1 MSVADP
7 NQLILTGEN
16 PFIRLSATDGAP
28 NTTNASFWR
37 IILCPAGP
45 GHVLYLKSELT
56 DDRWRIYSD
65 NIAMARWLQ
74 STVQGMLNAEMA
86 DTTIPVIDAE
96 FTKSGDAR
104 YFWTER
110 LVTTDEEIALTWY
123 NIGEPLL
130 IHTQPN
136 AEPGRPYGV
145 CTVLIPALGAR
156 LTRNGIQAV
165 GPTVATG
172 ARGTA
177 VQHLRAGILR
187 KLDGGAVMQLEGKI
201 GIITGAASGIGAA
214 CARVMSREGAKAAAD
229 RSGRCGWPARGR
241 GDRQRLS
248 APRRD
253 RRSRLAERRIDG
265 RESASAD
272 CMCWSP
278 MPASASWGRRSTC
291 RWPTGGDRWR

>member
-45 GHVLYLKSELT
+45 GHVLYIKSELT

-74 STVQGMLNAEMA
+74 STVQGMLNAELA
-86 DTTIPVIDAE
+86 DQTIPVIDAE

-104 YFWTER
+104 DFWTER
-110 LVTTDEEIALTWY
+110 LVTTEEEIALTWY
-123 NIGEPLL
+123 SIGEPLL

-156 LTRNGIQAV
+156 LSRNGVQAV
-165 GPTVATG
+165 GRPW
-172 ARGTA
+172 AR
-177 VQHLRAGILR
+177 
-187 KLDGGAVMQLEGKI
+187 E
-201 GIITGAASGIGAA
+201 
-214 CARVMSREGAKAAAD
+214 REG
-229 RSGRCGWPARGR
+229 RPF
-241 GDRQRLS
+241 
-248 APRRD
+248 
-253 RRSRLAERRIDG
+253 
-265 RESASAD
+265 
-272 CMCWSP
+272 
-278 MPASASWGRRSTC
+278 STC
-291 RWPTGGDRWR
+291 ALAFSESWTAAR